1 MAGMALYVVFG
12 SRMRSVSAVTYVV
25 MGLLVLFA
33 IRPMKATLPPLSL
46 ALLIAGGVA
55 YLVGFVFYT
64 LKKIKWMH
72 SMWHLFVLAG
82 SVLHFFSVYR
92 SVS

>member
-1 MAGMALYVVFG
+1 MAGMALYAVFG
-12 SRMRSVSAVTYVV
+12 SRMRSVSAATYVV
-25 MGLLVLFA
+25 MGLLVLFE
-33 IRPMKATLPPLSL
+33 IRPMKAALPPLSL
-46 ALLIAGGVA
+46 ALLIAGEAA
-55 YLVGFVFYT
+55 YLVGFVFYA